1 MNAGNLILN
10 MEKNQLNLTEKKC
23 NIHKVKSKYIVK
35 HLFNYLKKDRAYN
48 IIKYNKNLQ
57 DKLEISVKDYQICSE
72 KFTTIKIS
80 IKLAQNKYGTFI
92 NILNHH
98 ESFYHIYFNNSIK
111 ETKKYHR
118 DKNERI
124 NQIEII
130 IDYQVNSFKNLFSKC
145 VCIESITFTKFYR
158 KNINDM
164 CMMFYGC
171 SSLKELNL
179 SFFNTFSVVNM
190 SYMFKG
196 CSSLNELNLCRFN
209 TPNLSNMKG
218 MFEDCSLL
226 ETVNLTS
233 FNTNKV
239 TDMSDIFCRCFS
251 LKELNIANF
260 NTAIVTDMSWMFFGC
275 STLKEL
281 DLSSF
286 RTDNVKDMNYMFFG
300 CSSLKE
306 LNIYNFNIDN
316 KINSENMLYNTPSN
330 IKVKNAYIITKVF
343 K

>member
-1 MNAGNLILN
+1 MNSGNLILN
-10 MEKNQLNLTEKKC
+10 VEKNQLNLTDKKC

-57 DKLEISVKDYQICSE
+57 DKLEISLKDYQICSE

-164 CMMFYGC
+164 CMMF
-171 SSLKELNL
+171 LFLIH
-179 SFFNTFSVVNM
+179 F
-190 SYMFKG
+190 
-196 CSSLNELNLCRFN
+196 
-209 TPNLSNMKG
+209 
-218 MFEDCSLL
+218 LL
-226 ETVNLTS
+226 L
-233 FNTNKV
+233 
-239 TDMSDIFCRCFS
+239 I
-251 LKELNIANF
+251 
-260 NTAIVTDMSWMFFGC
+260 
-275 STLKEL
+275 
-281 DLSSF
+281 
-286 RTDNVKDMNYMFFG
+286 
-300 CSSLKE
+300 
-306 LNIYNFNIDN
+306 
-316 KINSENMLYNTPSN
+316 
-330 IKVKNAYIITKVF
+330 
-343 K
+343 